1 MARRSLTEGRGE
13 GRVLG
18 AGGGGSCIDRR
29 RLLSCAPAAR
39 ASPFAAPPSSRTEAP
54 SPRPGPRATTDR
66 IDHRHGGGEGRKGM
80 LRCERDPQNAARR
93 RVHTRAPCYRPRH
106 TISVAAP
113 VNESGDLYPLA
124 REPPRLDSPGLS
136 LKTIRRPLLLS
147 LSLSLG
153 RGFNDRLESTHRIRR
168 LLVQRGAI
176 DCLFLVFFR
185 LPIRACVCA
194 RVGFFACRCED
205 LPVALFSFLERKIEE
220 GNDRMEGRCVRREG
234 KEIDGIRY

>member
-1 MARRSLTEGRGE
+1 M
-13 GRVLG
+13 G

-147 LSLSLG
+147 LSLVGERVQRPTRIHTPNPSPPG
-153 RGFNDRLESTHRIRR
+153 ATRRYRLPLPR
-168 LLVQRGAI
+168 LLS
-176 DCLFLVFFR
+176 
-185 LPIRACVCA
+185 PSYTCVHVYA
-194 RVGFFACRCED
+194 RIGFFACRCED
-205 LPVALFSFLERKIEE
+205 PSIFLWLYFLFSRERPRKGTIGWKEDALDAKE
-220 GNDRMEGRCVRREG
+220 VR
-234 KEIDGIRY
+234 K

>member
-1 MARRSLTEGRGE
+1 
-13 GRVLG
+13 
-18 AGGGGSCIDRR
+18 
-29 RLLSCAPAAR
+29 
-39 ASPFAAPPSSRTEAP
+39 
-54 SPRPGPRATTDR
+54 
-66 IDHRHGGGEGRKGM
+66 M

-185 LPIRACVCA
+185 LPIRACTHWLLRLSMRGSSC
-194 RVGFFACRCED
+194 GFIF
-205 LPVALFSFLERKIEE
+205 FSEREVEE

-234 KEIDGIRY
+234 KEIGGIRY